1 MDEARFR
8 AQLIVA
14 KADAAGHLDLVL
26 AAAHL
31 VHILGPAGTT
41 PLPGYG
47 ADMLRIA
54 NELDR
59 IGFVPL

>member
-1 MDEARFR
+1 M
-8 AQLIVA
+8 
-14 KADAAGHLDLVL
+14 
-26 AAAHL
+26 
-31 VHILGPAGTT
+31 HILGPGGTT

-47 ADMLRIA
+47 AGMLHIG

>member
-1 MDEARFR
+1 M
-8 AQLIVA
+8 
-14 KADAAGHLDLVL
+14 
-26 AAAHL
+26 
-31 VHILGPAGTT
+31 HILGPGGTT

-47 ADMLRIA
+47 AGMLHIA